1 MDQAG
6 PAAGIPESRAL
17 TGLRGIAAMLVL
29 MHHFSLHFGDGL
41 GWPVLGGLLRRGY
54 LGVDLFFVLSGFVIS
69 MVYGRW
75 FGAAIAGQAWAA
87 RVGAF
92 LMRRVA
98 RIWPL
103 HVVVALVL
111 IGLAAADS
119 HGFSVRFSL
128 ANLLL
133 VQGWGISGEVN
144 APAWSISAEL
154 FAYLLFPVLAPAV
167 LRSRFGVML
176 GLVVVVAA
184 LAVCLGLTPPAGPGR
199 RGLLDIHYNYSVL
212 PVLRCVAGFVL
223 GMLAWRAGAAP
234 MVRRFAEARWTGPGA
249 LLLLLGLMLA
259 QANDLL
265 MLALLPVI
273 VLGMHLGRGWAWR
286 LLTVQPL
293 HGLGVLSY
301 AIYLIH
307 YALLSAFPVEG
318 APWPLMLA
326 VYLPATLLLASLAH
340 YAIEAPTRQ
349 VMRWAGDAALGFMG
363 RRAAR
368 A

>member
-17 TGLRGIAAMLVL
+17 TGLRGIAALLVL
-29 MHHFSLHFGDGL
+29 MHHFSLHFSESPGGSGL
-41 GWPVLGGLLRRGY
+41 SGMLRQGY

-75 FGAAIAGQAWAA
+75 FGAASLGQPWAA
-87 RVGAF
+87 RVSTF
-92 LMRRVA
+92 LLRRVA

-103 HVVVALVL
+103 HVVVVLVL
-111 IGLAAADS
+111 IGLAAAGQ

-128 ANLLL
+128 VNLAL
-133 VQGWGISGEVN
+133 VQGWGMSGEVN
-144 APAWSISAEL
+144 APAWSISAEFL
-154 FAYLLFPVLAPAV
+154 AYLLFPILAPAV
-167 LRSRFGVML
+167 LRNRFGVML
-176 GLVVVVAA
+176 GLVVVVSAV
-184 LAVCLGLTPPAGPGR
+184 AVCLSLAPPVGPGR
-199 RGLLDIHYNYSVL
+199 RGLLDIHYNYSLL
-212 PVLRCVAGFVL
+212 PALRCVAGFVL
-223 GMLAWRAGAAP
+223 GMLAWRAGAVPA
-234 MVRRFAEARWTGPGA
+234 VQRFARAPWTGPGA

-259 QANDLL
+259 HANDLP
-265 MLALLPVI
+265 MLALLPVV
-273 VLGMHLGRGWAWR
+273 VLGMHQGRGWAWR

-307 YALLSAFPVEG
+307 YALLSYLPADA

-326 VYLPATLLLASLAH
+326 LYLPATLLFAGLAH
-340 YAIEAPTRQ
+340 YAIEVPTRQ
-349 VMRWAGDAALGFMG
+349 FMRWVGDAALGRTG
-363 RRAAR
+363 RRAAQ

>member
-6 PAAGIPESRAL
+6 PAPGTPESRAL
-17 TGLRGIAAMLVL
+17 TGLRGIAALLVL
-29 MHHFSLHFGDGL
+29 MHHFFLHFGGDL
-41 GWPVLGGLLRRGY
+41 GIPLLSGVLRRGY

-75 FGAAIAGQAWAA
+75 FGAAVPGRTLAA
-87 RVGAF
+87 RIGTF
-92 LMRRVA
+92 LLRRVA

-103 HVVVALVL
+103 HVVVVLVL
-111 IGLAAADS
+111 IGLAAAGQ

-128 ANLLL
+128 VNLAL
-133 VQGWGISGEVN
+133 VQGWGISGEIN
-144 APAWSISAEL
+144 PPAWSISAEL
-154 FAYLLFPVLAPAV
+154 LAYLLFPLLAPAV
-167 LRSRFGVML
+167 LRNRLGVLL
-176 GLVVVVAA
+176 GLVIVVSA
-184 LAVCLGLTPPAGPGR
+184 LAICLGLAPPAGPER

-212 PVLRCVAGFVL
+212 PVLRCLAGFVL

-234 MVRRFAEARWTGPGA
+234 AVRRFAQAPWTGPGA

-259 QANDLL
+259 HVNDLL

-307 YALLSAFPVEG
+307 YALLTTLPVNV

-326 VYLPATLLLASLAH
+326 LYLPATLLLAGLAH
-340 YAIEAPTRQ
+340 FAIEAPTRQ
-349 VMRWAGDAALGFMG
+349 VMRWAGDAALGLTG

>member
-17 TGLRGIAAMLVL
+17 TGLRGIAALLVL
-29 MHHFSLHFGDGL
+29 MHHFSLHFGESLGGSGL
-41 GWPVLGGLLRRGY
+41 GGMLRQGY

-75 FGAAIAGQAWAA
+75 FGAASLGQPWAA
-87 RVGAF
+87 RVGMF
-92 LMRRVA
+92 LLRRVA

-103 HVVVALVL
+103 HVVVVLVL
-111 IGLAAADS
+111 IGLAAAGQ

-128 ANLLL
+128 VNLAL
-133 VQGWGISGEVN
+133 VQGWGMSGEVN
-144 APAWSISAEL
+144 APAWSISAEFL
-154 FAYLLFPVLAPAV
+154 AYLLFPILAPAV
-167 LRSRFGVML
+167 LRNRFGVML
-176 GLVVVVAA
+176 GLVVVVSAV
-184 LAVCLGLTPPAGPGR
+184 AVCLSLAPPVGPGR
-199 RGLLDIHYNYSVL
+199 RGLLDIHYNYSLL
-212 PVLRCVAGFVL
+212 PALRCVAGFVL
-223 GMLAWRAGAAP
+223 GMLAWRAGAVPA
-234 MVRRFAEARWTGPGA
+234 VQRFARAPWTGPGG

-259 QANDLL
+259 HANDLP
-265 MLALLPVI
+265 MLALLPVV
-273 VLGMHLGRGWAWR
+273 VLGMHQGRGWAWR

-307 YALLSAFPVEG
+307 YALLSYLPADA

-326 VYLPATLLLASLAH
+326 LYLPATLLLAGLAH
-340 YAIEAPTRQ
+340 SVIEVPTRQ
-349 VMRWAGDAALGFMG
+349 FMRWVGDAALGRTS
-363 RRAAR
+363 RRAAQ